1 MNYQTEDMG
10 CRSLADNYVT
20 SPSPALG
27 QGMQSSQAMADQYNQ
42 WLAQNAPKGGG
53 SFMDFITH
61 DALSTDAL
69 KNYAAMAAMMF
80 GVPAAARAAGFVR
93 AEDGAT
99 SRGGSGLG
107 VEIRL
112 QFVDLMGGTIH
123 VGCIGGQGTG
133 LIFAVSIGIVGTPD
147 V

>member
-10 CRSLADNYVT
+10 GRSLADNYVT

-80 GVPAAARAAGFVR
+80 GVSAAAGAAGGGGCFC
-93 AEDGAT
+93 GAVAW
-99 SRGGSGLG
+99 G
-107 VEIRL
+107 
-112 QFVDLMGGTIH
+112 
-123 VGCIGGQGTG
+123 
-133 LIFAVSIGIVGTPD
+133 
-147 V
+147 

>member
-10 CRSLADNYVT
+10 GRSLADNYVT

-69 KNYAAMAAMMF
+69 KNYAAMAAIMF
-80 GVPAAARAAGFVR
+80 CVSAAAGAAGR
-93 AEDGAT
+93 AGGIGEGGCSGGVGWGGAT
-99 SRGGSGLG
+99 L
-107 VEIRL
+107 
-112 QFVDLMGGTIH
+112 T
-123 VGCIGGQGTG
+123 
-133 LIFAVSIGIVGTPD
+133 
-147 V
+147 